1 MRFNGVTHFFS
12 CHLQVLGW
20 KWKTPAQIFSNS
32 AGLHVYFDD
41 VKVAPSIKNWN
52 VKVFPLKKQQRNLD
66 NIQAHRIWQEID
78 YFIRNNKAFFL
89 DQ

>member
-1 MRFNGVTHFFS
+1 M
-12 CHLQVLGW
+12 
-20 KWKTPAQIFSNS
+20 
-32 AGLHVYFDD
+32 YFDD
-41 VKVAPSIKNWN
+41 MKVASSIKNWN

-78 YFIRNNKAFFL
+78 YFIKNNKAFFL